1 MYTFCPG
8 CSTVFAVNAE
18 HLLAAGGRVRCGNC
32 GLVFRAFDY
41 VYEELDA
48 AQSALADHR
57 ARQAEQLYQIDEED
71 GAGTEPGEEEI
82 ESQGADGRDDDDDET
97 AEEYYL
103 PPGYSVALSRRHNLG
118 RSLAK
123 GVVIIALLLLL
134 GVQWI
139 YFNRNVLAAQQVWRP
154 GLQTLCTILHCD
166 LPLQVDRS
174 RIELLNRDVR
184 KHPRV
189 TGALLVNA
197 TLVNRAAFRQPY
209 PTLEVTFSN
218 SSGTPVAARFFSP
231 EEYLGEHTD
240 LKAGMPVDVPL
251 QVVLEIKDP
260 GEDAV
265 SFQFEF
271 L

>member
-8 CSTVFAVNAE
+8 CSTVFAINAE

-48 AQSALADHR
+48 AQSALADYR
-57 ARQAEQLYQIDEED
+57 ARQVEQVDQIEEED
-71 GAGTEPGEEEI
+71 ETSAEPGEQ
-82 ESQGADGRDDDDDET
+82 ESENQDADDHDIVDDVT
-97 AEEYYL
+97 VTEYPL
-103 PPGYSVALSRRHNLG
+103 SPGYSAAWPKRRNVG
-118 RSLAK
+118 RTLIK
-123 GVVIIALLLLL
+123 GVAIAALLLLL
-134 GVQWI
+134 GVQWL
-139 YFNRNVLAAQQVWRP
+139 YFNRNVLASQQDWRP
-154 GLQTLCTILHCD
+154 RLQALCAVLHCD
-166 LPLQVDRS
+166 LPLQIDRS

-189 TGALLVNA
+189 AGALLINA
-197 TLVNRAAFRQPY
+197 TLVNRAAFPQPY
-209 PTLEVTFSN
+209 PTLEVIFSN
-218 SSGTPVAARFFSP
+218 SSGTPVAARRFSP
-231 EEYLGEHTD
+231 AEYLGEQID
-240 LKAGMPVDVPL
+240 LQAGMPADVPM
-251 QVVLEIKDP
+251 QVVLEIEDP